1 MAHCKLLPSIAFP
14 SAVVN
19 MALRWATQDVESMRR
34 ALWMLSA

>member
-1 MAHCKLLPSIAFP
+1 MAFS